1 MCVTFVRLSLILEYT
16 KLINMLGR
24 SLTQTLYWSGSQK
37 QWMSRVVVNNEF
49 SPGMFWFS
57 YLTQN
62 INILQKFFEFLNVPQ
77 NLFGSVLQ
85 V

>member
-49 SPGMFWFS
+49 SSGMFWFTVFNPK
-57 YLTQN
+57 YN
-62 INILQKFFEFLNVPQ
+62 
-77 NLFGSVLQ
+77 SVDVLSF
-85 V
+85 